1 MTENELYHFGVKG
14 MKWGVRHDNRNGTRV
29 GKISVGKTVVNGN
42 SSKSASGSNFGVRR
56 YQNKDGSLTSEG
68 QARYDRD
75 IRENNAKKKD
85 ARKKIDGPD
94 PGRWAKEDL
103 ERTGDIVNSTA
114 NLVKSTNNL
123 ITSSKSGNKPQKK
136 QLDLSSMTDQE
147 LREAIN
153 RKNLERQY
161 NDLFAPEEQ
170 SKVSKGMDYVS
181 NILMT
186 TGNVL
191 AVAGSA
197 VSLAIAIKTLR
208 G

>member
-14 MKWGVRHDNRNGTRV
+14 MKW
-29 GKISVGKTVVNGN
+29 
-42 SSKSASGSNFGVRR
+42 GVRR

-94 PGRWAKEDL
+94 PGRWVKEDL

-114 NLVKSTNNL
+114 NLVKSTNSL

-136 QLDLSSMTDQE
+136 QLDLSNMTDQE

>member
-1 MTENELYHFGVKG
+1 MIENELYHFGVKG
-14 MKWGVRHDNRNGTRV
+14 MKWGVR
-29 GKISVGKTVVNGN
+29 
-42 SSKSASGSNFGVRR
+42 R
-56 YQNKDGSLTSEG
+56 YRNKDGSLTSEG

-114 NLVKSTNNL
+114 NLVKQTNSL
-123 ITSSKSGNKPQKK
+123 ITSSKSGNKPKK
-136 QLDLSSMTDQE
+136 QQLDLSNMTDQE